1 VIRRPLRAAERWLLA
16 PGSAHRLALLRIA
29 VGCYAV
35 GWVIVLAPELLAL
48 TDVDRA
54 RYDPLGV
61 VAVLHLRPLS
71 SGALAGLVA
80 GTVVAGAGFVLGWRY
95 RLSAPAFAAGLLV
108 LTTYQNSWGKV
119 LHTENLLVV
128 HVLVLA
134 ASPAAAALSVHRR
147 PAGGHATSYGWP
159 VRVMALATVGA
170 YLAAGTTKLQVSGLA
185 WVDPD
190 NLRSWV
196 AYDLVRKDL
205 FGDPYLPLA
214 PGALEHAWVFGPAA
228 VLTLLVEL
236 GAPLALLGRRVARS
250 WVVGAWGLHV
260 AVLLTMSV
268 AFPYQLTGIPLA
280 AVLLAAPGQPGATS
294 TRQPPPRLAAYM
306 ARSARAT
313 RDSTSSPGCVSAMP
327 TEAPTSIDVP
337 ASSSG
342 SHVTSTRRSP
352 T

>member
-1 VIRRPLRAAERWLLA
+1 M
-16 PGSAHRLALLRIA
+16 LRIA
-29 VGCYAV
+29 VGCYGV
-35 GWVIVLAPELLAL
+35 GWVVVLAPELLAL
-48 TDVDRA
+48 TDVDPA
-54 RYDPLGV
+54 RYDPLGI

-71 SGALAGLVA
+71 TGALAGLMA
-80 GTVVAGAGFVLGWRY
+80 GTVVAGAGFVAGWRY
-95 RLSAPAFAAGLLV
+95 RISAPAFAAGLLV

-134 ASPAAAALSVHRR
+134 VSPAATAFAVHRR
-147 PAGGHATSYGWP
+147 PAVRGHATSSGWP
-159 VRVMALATVGA
+159 VRVMALATAGA
-170 YLAAGTTKLQVSGLA
+170 YLAAGATKLRVSGVA
-185 WVDPD
+185 WIDPD

-228 VLTLLVEL
+228 ALTLLIEL
-236 GAPLALLGRRVARS
+236 GAPLALLGRRVARA
-250 WVVGAWGLHV
+250 WVVSAWGLHV
-260 AVLLTMSV
+260 AVLVAMSV

-280 AVLLAAPGQPGATS
+280 AVLLAVRGQSGASTGDPPAGGATS

-313 RDSTSSPGCVSAMP
+313 RESTSSPGRVSATP
-327 TEAPTSIDVP
+327 TDAPTSIDVP
-337 ASSSG
+337 GSSSG
-342 SHVTSTRRSP
+342 SRTASTSRSP